1 MINLDTKKVVGLVVA
16 LAALNWGLVGLLNIN
31 VVEMVLGSG
40 SMLTRVVYIVIGVV
54 GAYKLYM
61 LSTGGYKK

>member
-1 MINLDTKKVVGLVVA
+1 MINLDTKKVVGWVVA